1 MLGRSDPNGNGRL
14 ALALVDSLLK
24 QLIASGVIRQDDLD
38 ALAAETQERLESEHS
53 ITSEGALSVLRTC
66 KLGS

>member
-1 MLGRSDPNGNGRL
+1 MLGRTDPSNGRL

-24 QLIASGVIRQDDLD
+24 HLLETGVISQADVE
-38 ALAAETQERLESEHS
+38 AMSAEVYTRLEAEHS
-53 ITSEGALSVLRTC
+53 ITSEGALSVLRGS

>member
-24 QLIASGVIRQDDLD
+24 HLVASGVLTQADLD
-38 ALAAETQERLESEHS
+38 ALSAETHKRLEAEHS
-53 ITSEGALSVLRTC
+53 ITSEGALSVLDTS